1 MTKKLIM
8 LLVAALALAGCAAD
22 GEPDPV
28 VEPVCITDD
37 VFPSA
42 DEFVG
47 LTEDEAIDLAGER
60 GLEVREVGRDGECF
74 PVTEDLRQDRINLE
88 FSGDRVIA
96 AARY

>member
-1 MTKKLIM
+1 MTKKPI
-8 LLVAALALAGCAAD
+8 LLLLAALALSGCAAD
-22 GEPDPV
+22 GAPVPV

-47 LTEDEAIDLAGER
+47 LTEQEAIDLAAER

-74 PVTEDLRQDRINLE
+74 PVTDDLRQDRINLE
-88 FSGDRVIA
+88 FTGDQVIA